1 MSEKDDALELI
12 AELKKGHYKA
22 TCNSCDETFDLAKA
36 GLFYSDELTPEAK
49 EIMNTRLEE
58 AKTRILELKANAAR
72 KMVRVEAAAKSVNI
86 GFAVERIA
94 PVLNGFEF
102 DRNDCRSLFDPIDYV
117 IFDGLSKSKRIERI
131 IFSEIKSGKA
141 RLNDSQ
147 QQIKLAVEAKRVG
160 FYRYGRAVQL

>member
-1 MSEKDDALELI
+1 MSEKDDALKLI
-12 AELKKGHYKA
+12 SELKKGHYKA

-36 GLFYSDELTPEAK
+36 DLFYSDELTPEAK
-49 EIMNTRLEE
+49 EILNKRTDE
-58 AKTRILELKANAAR
+58 AKNRITELKTNAAR

-86 GFAVERIA
+86 GFAV
-94 PVLNGFEF
+94 

-141 RLNDSQ
+141 RLNDAQ
-147 QQIKLAVEAKRVG
+147 QQ
-160 FYRYGRAVQL
+160 